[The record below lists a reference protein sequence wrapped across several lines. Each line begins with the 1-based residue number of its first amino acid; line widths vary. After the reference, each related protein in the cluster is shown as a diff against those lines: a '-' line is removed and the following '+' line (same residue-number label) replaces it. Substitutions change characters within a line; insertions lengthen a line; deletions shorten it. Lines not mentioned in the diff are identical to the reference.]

1 VSARLQGVAVLLC
14 LVFTGCAGGTQEV
27 TGSGSQLAARQ
38 IQTRDYD
45 TLDKAMFL
53 TL

>member
-1 VSARLQGVAVLLC
+1 
-14 LVFTGCAGGTQEV
+14 
-27 TGSGSQLAARQ
+27 LAARQ